1 MIEFLCEIFVLED
14 PILDFGM
21 YSTAA
26 RSPLSTGIGKILN
39 SASGEFITGYSCEAR
54 ATRPSY
60 HWAMPWLESFV
71 QF

>member
-39 SASGEFITGYSCEAR
+39 FGFR
-54 ATRPSY
+54 
-60 HWAMPWLESFV
+60 
-71 QF
+71 